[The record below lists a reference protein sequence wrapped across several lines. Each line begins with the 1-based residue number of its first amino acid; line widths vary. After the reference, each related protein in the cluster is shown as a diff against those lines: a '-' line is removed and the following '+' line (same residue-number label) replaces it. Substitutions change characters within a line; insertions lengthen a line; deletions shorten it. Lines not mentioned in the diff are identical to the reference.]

1 MPSQTENLS
10 LCVEKILSIG
20 RVFPTLLRRILGR
33 LSGTASDEGAPAIG
47 DVGGAW
53 FRLRASKATLPSTR
67 EASEPR
73 LTRAKRLKECNDG
86 DVGCWVDRERDGA
99 PGMPDG
105 EALVGMQ
112 EKCKVL

>member
-10 LCVEKILSIG
+10 LCVEKILSI
-20 RVFPTLLRRILGR
+20 RCVFPTLLRRMLGR

-47 DVGGAW
+47 DVDGAW
-53 FRLRASKATLPSTR
+53 FRLRASKATL
-67 EASEPR
+67 R

-86 DVGCWVDRERDGA
+86 DVGCWDDRERDGA

-105 EALVGMQ
+105 EALVGMLVDAG
-112 EKCKVL
+112 EV